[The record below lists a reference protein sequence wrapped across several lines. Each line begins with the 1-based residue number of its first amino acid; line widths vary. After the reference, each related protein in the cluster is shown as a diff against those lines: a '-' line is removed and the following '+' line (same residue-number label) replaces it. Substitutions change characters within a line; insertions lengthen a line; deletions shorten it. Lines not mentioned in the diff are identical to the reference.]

1 THRHRGPCMP
11 RLTVRL
17 SDTALHQLEAL
28 AAERDCT
35 VSDAIRL
42 AIAQASR
49 TGRDATAPHTLDTC
63 AQHVLHY
70 MTTHAAGLEEIVVTM
85 ASAGHLSAK
94 EMLSYLTY
102 KGVYAI
108 MDDNVLQAG

>member
-1 THRHRGPCMP
+1 MP

-17 SDTALHQLEAL
+17 SDTALHQVEAL

-35 VSDAIRL
+35 VSDAIRI

-63 AQHVLHY
+63 AQHILHY
-70 MTTHAAGLEEIVVTM
+70 MTTHTEGLEETVVTT
-85 ASAGHLSAK
+85 ASACHRSVK

-108 MDDNVLQAG
+108 MDDHALQAG

>member
-1 THRHRGPCMP
+1 MP

-35 VSDAIRL
+35 VSDAIRI
-42 AIAQASR
+42 AIEQA
-49 TGRDATAPHTLDTC
+49 TVPHTLDTC
-63 AQHVLHY
+63 ARHVLRY
-70 MTTHAAGLEEIVVTM
+70 MNTHTEGLEEIVVTT
-85 ASAGHLSAK
+85 ASACHRSVK

-108 MDDNVLQAG
+108 MDDDVLQAG